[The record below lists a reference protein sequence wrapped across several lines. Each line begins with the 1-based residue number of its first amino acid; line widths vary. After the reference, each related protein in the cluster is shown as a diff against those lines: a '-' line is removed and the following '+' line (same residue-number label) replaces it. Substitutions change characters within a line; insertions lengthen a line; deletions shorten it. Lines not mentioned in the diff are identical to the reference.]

1 MLGKGIEL
9 KGERAPAAG
18 GAGPAVTARGGSSL
32 GAGGLGSAGRE
43 LSCLRTVGWDQ
54 GCGLPLR
61 DVRGTVWLGN
71 RLLSEADCE
80 HKTAVRVMRW
90 WWGCRES
97 GIVWSRE
104 GRGQVQV
111 LGPRYVLDAGG
122 WERRGLLCPGG
133 C

>member
-32 GAGGLGSAGRE
+32 GAGLGSAGGE
-43 LSCLRTVGWDQ
+43 LSCLRAVGWDQ

-80 HKTAVRVMRW
+80 HKTAVGVMRW

-97 GIVWSRE
+97 GIAWSRE
-104 GRGQVQV
+104 RRGQVQV
-111 LGPRYVLDAGG
+111 SGPRYVLDPGG